1 MLACDAMK
9 QLMLTATAVLALGL
23 ANAWAAPKAIENM
36 PKETPYKMPKPVKAT
51 AEAPES
57 AAGKTLL
64 FTYPKGAGI
73 RSRKSPTGGKETPW
87 PAWTKLVAA
96 TRGNYTF
103 DAQNTY
109 TTTSGGGGADEYRST
124 VTYKKISK
132 GEALVTNET
141 VGVGNPYKATTTYR
155 LVFTTP
161 TSGIAYGHTI
171 NSEYENEMTHIQF
184 TLK

>member
-1 MLACDAMK
+1 MK
-9 QLMLTATAVLALGL
+9 VFPVTATVVLALGL
-23 ANAWAAPKAIENM
+23 AQAWAAPKAMENM
-36 PKETPYKMPKPVKAT
+36 PAEPPYKMPKPVRAT

-57 AAGKTLL
+57 AAGKTLI

-73 RSRKSPTGGKETPW
+73 RSRKSSTGGKETPW

-96 TRGNYTF
+96 TMGNYTF

-124 VTYKKISK
+124 VTYKKSSK

-141 VGVGNPYKATTTYR
+141 VGVGNSYKATTTYR

>member
-1 MLACDAMK
+1 MRPLI
-9 QLMLTATAVLALGL
+9 LTASAVLALGL
-23 ANAWAAPKAIENM
+23 ANAWAEPKAIENM
-36 PKETPYKMPKPVKAT
+36 PEDPPYKMPKPVQAT

-57 AAGKTLL
+57 AAGKTLI
-64 FTYPKGAGI
+64 FTYQEGAGI
-73 RSRKSPTGGKETPW
+73 RSRDCAPDGKETPW

-103 DAQNTY
+103 DARNTH
-109 TTTSGGGGADEYRST
+109 TATSGGGGAAEYRTT

-141 VGVGNPYKATTTYR
+141 VAVGNPYKDTTTYR

-161 TSGIAYGHTI
+161 TSGIAYGHNI
-171 NSEYENEMTHIQF
+171 NSEFENEMTHIHF